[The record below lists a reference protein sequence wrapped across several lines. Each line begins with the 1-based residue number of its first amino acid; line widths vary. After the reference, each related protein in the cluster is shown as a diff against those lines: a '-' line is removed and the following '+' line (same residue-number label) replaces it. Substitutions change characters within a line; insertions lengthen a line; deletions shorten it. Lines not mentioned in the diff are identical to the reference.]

1 MFIWFFLGSK
11 PYGDLS
17 IEETKDYVCKQKGN
31 LGIPSNFPS
40 QLSDQLKLCWSY
52 NPEDRPDFNALELTI
67 KQFRNNL
74 NNEEFINFEN
84 EQTEDNKINPI
95 VMGTAQ
101 VNAQDKYQ
109 TLDKEQNKD
118 NESKVHVNGTEMVT
132 VSTYVFSNLQKNITK
147 D

>member
-1 MFIWFFLGSK
+1 M
-11 PYGDLS
+11 
-17 IEETKDYVCKQKGN
+17 
-31 LGIPSNFPS
+31 
-40 QLSDQLKLCWSY
+40 SDQLKQCWSY

-84 EQTEDNKINPI
+84 EQNEDNKINPI

>member
-1 MFIWFFLGSK
+1 M
-11 PYGDLS
+11 
-17 IEETKDYVCKQKGN
+17 
-31 LGIPSNFPS
+31 
-40 QLSDQLKLCWSY
+40 SDQLKQCWSY

-84 EQTEDNKINPI
+84 EQNEDNKINPI

-109 TLDKEQNKD
+109 TLDCSPELHL
-118 NESKVHVNGTEMVT
+118 VI
-132 VSTYVFSNLQKNITK
+132 LQI
-147 D
+147 DCLERSGDLS